1 MHRHTVRAA
10 PISSK
15 QETTQRTRI
24 SLGPDAPALHT
35 ACVVVIHGEGLGK
48 RADVSGARVVIGRS
62 HEADLTIPHPSVSRL
77 HCVLWLDQDRYRIK
91 DLGSTNRTR
100 VNDRVIEDADLAD
113 GDHIT
118 IGESI
123 LKFISHA
130 SVEARYHEEVHQLA
144 SHDSLTDFSNRRH
157 FFELLEKEVAR
168 ADRKARAL
176 SLAILDIDH
185 FKRINDQ
192 HGHLGGDVVLRR
204 IAELMRAGLGNEE
217 LVGRIGGE
225 EFAILFPDLSDD
237 EVQRRCEALRMAVAE
252 TRISLGEMQVH
263 MTISIG
269 IARLGPANPDRPALM
284 RAADAAL
291 YRAKDQGR
299 NRICVAG

>member
-1 MHRHTVRAA
+1 MKSPQDRD
-10 PISSK
+10 I
-15 QETTQRTRI
+15 TQRTQA
-24 SLGPDAPALHT
+24 SPGPDQPAPHS

-48 RADVSGARVVIGRS
+48 RADLSATPIVVGRS
-62 HEADLTIPHPSVSRL
+62 HEADLFIPHPSVSRQ
-77 HCVLWLDQDRYRIK
+77 HCVLWIENGRYRLR

-100 VNDRVIEDADLAD
+100 VSERVVEDADLAD

-118 IGESI
+118 VGESI
-123 LKFISHA
+123 LKFISHV
-130 SVEARYHEEVHQLA
+130 SVEARYHEEVHLLA

-157 FFELLEKEVAR
+157 FLELLDKEIAR
-168 ADRKARAL
+168 AARQDRAV

-192 HGHLGGDVVLRR
+192 HGHPGGDVVLRE
-204 IAELMRAGLGNEE
+204 IAQLIRARLGGDE

-225 EFAILFPDLSDD
+225 EFAILFPDVAADD
-237 EVQRRCEALRMAVAE
+237 VQDRCEALREAVAATGIAIGD
-252 TRISLGEMQVH
+252 TRVH

-269 IARLGPANPDRPALM
+269 IARLDARHPDRPALM

-291 YRAKDQGR
+291 YRAKDSGR
-299 NRICVAG
+299 NRICIAD

>member
-1 MHRHTVRAA
+1 MNQPRDRD
-10 PISSK
+10 
-15 QETTQRTRI
+15 TTQRTQV
-24 SLGPDAPALHT
+24 SPGPDAPEPHS

-48 RADVSGARVVIGRS
+48 RADVRGEKLVVGRS
-62 HEADLTIPHPSVSRL
+62 HEADLYIPHPSVSRQ
-77 HCVLWLDQDRYRIK
+77 HCEFWLADDGRYHVR

-100 VNDRVIEDADLAD
+100 VNERVVDDGVLAD
-113 GDHIT
+113 GDHVT
-118 IGESI
+118 VGESI

-157 FFELLEKEVAR
+157 FLELLEKELAR
-168 ADRKARAL
+168 AEANSRAL

-185 FKRINDQ
+185 FKRINDR
-192 HGHLGGDVVLRR
+192 HGHLGGDAVLRQVALLVR
-204 IAELMRAGLGNEE
+204 GLLHADE

-225 EFAILFPDLSDD
+225 EFAVVYPDSTPA
-237 EVQRRCEALRMAVAE
+237 EVLQRCEMLRAAVAAAPL
-252 TRISLGEMQVH
+252 RLGEVDLQ

-269 IARLGPANPDRPALM
+269 LAHGGSGRADRSTLM

-291 YRAKDQGR
+291 YRAKETGR
-299 NRICVAG
+299 NRICVAE